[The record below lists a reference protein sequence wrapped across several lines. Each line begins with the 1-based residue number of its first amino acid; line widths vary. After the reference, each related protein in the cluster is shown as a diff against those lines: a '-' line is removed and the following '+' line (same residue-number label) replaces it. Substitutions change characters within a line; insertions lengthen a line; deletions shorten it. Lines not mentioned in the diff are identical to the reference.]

1 MQHEAVTTLP
11 EPDDASA
18 AHSARVAQYLRDRIR
33 AAGGSISFAEFMH
46 ETLYAPGLGYYSAGA
61 TKFGSSGDFV
71 TAPEVSALFGR
82 VVARQC
88 AEILSPM
95 PDGEVLELGAGS
107 GRLAVDM
114 LRALEASGNLPT
126 IYSILEVSA
135 DLQERQLECLK
146 KAVPHLVDRVRWR
159 NQLPQAF
166 RGVIVANEV
175 LDALPVER
183 FVRRGADILQIRVRC
198 DGQSFVQVEGVA
210 PEKLQVAVA
219 TIEAER
225 GAPFPD
231 GYTSEISSAV
241 PALVSDIAASLQHGL
256 AFFFDYG
263 ISQREYYAEDR
274 NDGWLRC
281 HYRHFAH
288 NDPLILPGIQ
298 DLTAWVNFTAVA
310 AAAVQGGLDIH
321 GYQTQAQFL
330 LGGGIRDEL
339 ANFSALGTAEQ
350 MKLSGQVKRLTLP
363 GEMGENFKCMAL
375 GRGDIETPAAF
386 YFADRT
392 QTL

>member
-11 EPDDASA
+11 EPDEASA
-18 AHSARVAQYLRDRIR
+18 EHSARVAQYLRDRIE

-46 ETLYAPGLGYYSAGA
+46 ETLYAPGLGYYTAGT

-88 AEILSPM
+88 AEVLATV
-95 PDGEVLELGAGS
+95 PDAEVLELGAGS

-114 LRALEASGNLPT
+114 LRAFEALGNVPRV
-126 IYSILEVSA
+126 YRILEVSA
-135 DLQERQLECLK
+135 DLQERQRQCLQRD
-146 KAVPHLVDRVRWR
+146 VPHLVDRVCWLSD
-159 NQLPQAF
+159 LPDRF
-166 RGVIVANEV
+166 HGVIVANEV

-183 FVRRGADILQIRVRC
+183 FVRRGSDILQIRVRY
-198 DGQSFVQVEGVA
+198 DGQSFVQTEDVA
-210 PEKLQVAVA
+210 PQKLQRAVSA
-219 TIEAER
+219 IEVEL
-225 GAPFPD
+225 GAPFAD
-231 GYTSEISSAV
+231 GFTSELSQAV
-241 PALVSDIAASLQHGL
+241 PALVGGIAACLRHGM

-263 ISQREYYAEDR
+263 VTQREYYAADR

-310 AAAVQGGLDIH
+310 EAAVTGGLDIH

-330 LGGGIRDEL
+330 LGGGIQHEL
-339 ANFSALGTAEQ
+339 ENLSELDAAEQ
-350 MKLSGQVKRLTLP
+350 LKLSGQVKRLTLP
-363 GEMGENFKCMAL
+363 GEMGENFKCMAI

>member
-18 AHSARVAQYLRDRIR
+18 EHSARVAQFLRDRIE

-46 ETLYAPGLGYYSAGA
+46 ECLYAPGLGYYAAGA
-61 TKFGSSGDFV
+61 TKFGGSGDFV
-71 TAPEVSALFGR
+71 TAPEVSPLFGR

-88 AEILSPM
+88 AEVFGSM

-114 LRALEASGNLPT
+114 LRAFEALGTLPKA
-126 IYSILEVSA
+126 YSILEVSA
-135 DLQERQLECLK
+135 DLQERQRECLQ
-146 KAVPHLVDRVRWR
+146 KAVPHLVDRVRWLSG
-159 NQLPQAF
+159 LPEGF
-166 RGVIVANEV
+166 HGVVVANEV

-183 FVRRGADILQIRVRC
+183 FVRRGADILQVRVGVE
-198 DGQSFVQVEGVA
+198 GQSFVPVEHIA

-219 TIEAER
+219 AIEAER
-225 GAPFPD
+225 GAPLPD
-231 GYTSEISSAV
+231 GYTSELSPAVSAFV
-241 PALVSDIAASLQHGL
+241 GDIAACLQQGL
-256 AFFFDYG
+256 ALFFDYG
-263 ISQREYYAEDR
+263 VSQREYFADDR
-274 NDGWLRC
+274 NNGWLRC

-310 AAAVQGGLDIH
+310 AAAVEGGLDIH

-339 ANFSALGTAEQ
+339 ANFSALDTTAQ